1 MRALKY
7 AIIRILITAV
17 WGSSSPADEGL
28 TPNAAQTLR
37 IDTYNAD
44 LVRKKT

>member
-17 WGSSSPADEGL
+17 WGSSYPADEGL